1 MHTEVLTILVS
12 TIITL
17 TLAFFDDKAS
27 VMIIHALPTSSVL
40 IFAAMMK
47 GSNSQNQSRQT

>member
-1 MHTEVLTILVS
+1 MHIEVLTIFFS
-12 TIITL
+12 TNITL
-17 TLAFFDDKAS
+17 TFAFFDDRAS

-47 GSNSQNQSRQT
+47 GSNPQNQSRQT